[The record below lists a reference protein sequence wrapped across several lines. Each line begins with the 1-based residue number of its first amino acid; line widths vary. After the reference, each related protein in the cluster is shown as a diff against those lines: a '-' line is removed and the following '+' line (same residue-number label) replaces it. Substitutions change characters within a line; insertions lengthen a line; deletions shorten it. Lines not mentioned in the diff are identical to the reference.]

1 MNAFFSGY
9 QAALHREAVRPA
21 GPAPSFDGLGLAHL
35 ILDMGFGGAERLAQ
49 NLAIAMG
56 KCGARCHVLCLDA
69 VSGNTEPL
77 ARHGIP
83 VELVKRRQVPFDPV
97 VCLRLVRRLRAL
109 GIGLLHAHDLASLA
123 YAVAAGRVLG
133 IPVVMT
139 EHSRHYIE
147 ERGLRRLEKRLLCL
161 GVGRLVTVSPE
172 LAAASASRDGVRPD
186 KVTVIENGVD
196 AERFACACRQVLR
209 EELDLAD
216 DALLVGMVGRLETI
230 KGPDVLL
237 AAFAGLASWFPEAR
251 LAFAGE
257 GALESGLRGTAE
269 ALGLSDRVH
278 FLGSRADIPDVMA
291 GLDVLALPSRS
302 EGLPFA
308 LLEGMAAGR
317 AVAATAVGRVPGL
330 VKPTEGPPNGLLV
343 PPGDAAALAGALA
356 SLLADAPLRL
366 RLGGAARDFVERRYD
381 QRVMVRD
388 YQTVYRRVLAGRAG
402 L

>member
-1 MNAFFSGY
+1 MKSFFSGCEPIRS
-9 QAALHREAVRPA
+9 REAGRSA
-21 GPAPSFDGLGLAHL
+21 GPVASFDGLRLAHL

-49 NLAIAMG
+49 DLAIAMG
-56 KCGARCHVLCLDA
+56 QCGAACHVLCLDA

-77 ARHGIP
+77 SRHGIP
-83 VELVKRRQVPFDPV
+83 VELLKRRQVPFDPLL
-97 VCLRLVRRLRAL
+97 CLRLTRRLRDL

-123 YAVAAGRVLG
+123 YAVVAGRMLG

-139 EHSRHYIE
+139 EHSRHYLE
-147 ERGLRRLEKRLLCL
+147 ARRLRRLEKRLLCL
-161 GVGRLVTVSPE
+161 GVDRLVAVSPE
-172 LAAASASRDGVRPD
+172 LADASASRDGVRPD

-196 AERFACACRQVLR
+196 AARFARARRRLLR

-216 DALLVGMVGRLETI
+216 DACLVGMVGRLETI

-237 AAFAGLASWFPEAR
+237 HAFAGLVVRFPAAR
-251 LAFAGE
+251 LVYVGE
-257 GALESGLRGTAE
+257 GGLEGDLRRGAL
-269 ALGLSDRVH
+269 ALGLSDRVR
-278 FLGSRADIPDVMA
+278 FLGSRSDIPDVMA
-291 GLDVLALPSRS
+291 GLDILALPSRS

-330 VKPTEGPPNGLLV
+330 VTPADGPPNGLLV
-343 PPGDAAALAGALA
+343 PPDDPSALAGALA
-356 SLLADAPLRL
+356 SLLADAALRL

-381 QRVMVRD
+381 RRAMLCE
-388 YQTVYRRVLAGRAG
+388 YQIVYRQALAGRAG